1 MNQQQQ
7 NGSLD
12 FLDALSLISFA
23 MNLQNLQKSTLQNRV
38 QQEILEDIA
47 QVKATLR
54 KQSAQL
60 DEILVLLKRGDAP

>member
-1 MNQQQQ
+1 MNQQQD
-7 NGSLD
+7 GSLD

-23 MNLQNLQKSTLQNRV
+23 MNLQNLQKNTLQNRI
-38 QQEILEDIA
+38 QQEALGDIA

-60 DEILVLLKRGDAP
+60 DEILALLKRGDAQ

>member
-1 MNQQQQ
+1 MNQQQ

-23 MNLQNLQKSTLQNRV
+23 MNLQNLQKNTLQNRI
-38 QQEILEDIA
+38 QQEALGDIA

-60 DEILVLLKRGDAP
+60 DEILALLKRGDAQ

>member
-1 MNQQQQ
+1 MNQQQ

-23 MNLQNLQKSTLQNRV
+23 MNIQNLQKSTLQNRV
-38 QQEILEDIA
+38 QQEALEDIA

-60 DEILVLLKRGDAP
+60 DEILALLKRGDAR

>member
-1 MNQQQQ
+1 MNQQQ

-23 MNLQNLQKSTLQNRV
+23 MNIQNLQKNTLQNRI
-38 QQEILEDIA
+38 QQEALGDIA

-60 DEILVLLKRGDAP
+60 DEILALLKRGDAR